1 MADANRALSVHLG
14 ALREPWDTYC
24 ARINKKP
31 GTAIRELVAAELGR
45 GEAIHTSPSASQVSD
60 EADTRPK
67 IRKEIRF
74 TQSEFEKI
82 EAACELEHVSFQ
94 RWFVNLVRANLTAQP
109 QFNMKETQ
117 ALWESCYQL
126 RAIGRN
132 INQIAKQLNEGK
144 SRDVGERK
152 LDYLVELINS
162 HTEQVNNLVAA
173 NVNRW
178 IVK

>member
-1 MADANRALSVHLG
+1 MQPVKRSLNVHLG
-14 ALREPWDTYC
+14 ELREPWDDYC
-24 ARINKKP
+24 ANRNKKP
-31 GTAIRELVAAELGR
+31 ATALRELVVAELAQNI
-45 GEAIHTSPSASQVSD
+45 EKPKALALSQVSG

-67 IRKEIRF
+67 VRKDVRF
-74 TQSEFEKI
+74 TQSEYEQI
-82 EAACELEHVSFQ
+82 EAACELEDVSFQ
-94 RWFVNLVRANLTAQP
+94 RWLINLVRANLTSEP

-117 ALWESCYQL
+117 VLWESCYQL

-144 SRDVGERK
+144 SRELGERK

-162 HTEQVNNLVAA
+162 HTELVNNMVAA

-178 IVK
+178 VVK